1 MVPLKDFDVSFR
13 YVGETRGARERSER
27 GDKTTTVQQRQGKDR
42 QKEARE
48 VKERGGEGRGEGRE
62 GRGEGRGERRRREG
76 RDHNTKINRNR

>member
-13 YVGETRGARERSER
+13 YVGETRGARGRSER

-48 VKERGGEGRGEGRE
+48 VKERGGEGERGGESGERGETITQKSTVTDE
-62 GRGEGRGERRRREG
+62 IYS
-76 RDHNTKINRNR
+76 K